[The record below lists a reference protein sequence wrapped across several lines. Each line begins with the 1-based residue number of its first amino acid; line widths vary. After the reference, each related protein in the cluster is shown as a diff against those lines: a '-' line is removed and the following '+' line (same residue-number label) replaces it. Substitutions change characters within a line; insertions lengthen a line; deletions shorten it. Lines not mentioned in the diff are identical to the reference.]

1 MRRDEFV
8 DRYGG
13 VYEHSRWVAEE
24 AYDRGLNDLASLAEQ
39 FAAIVDEAPRE
50 RRLALIRAHPDLA
63 GRAAVAGELTDASA
77 EEQQRARLDCC
88 TPGEYRRFQALNCQ
102 YREKFGFPFVM
113 AVRNRDRAEI
123 LAAFEARIANDP
135 GTEFDTAIAEIHEI
149 ARMRLETL

>member
-88 TPGEYRRFQALNCQ
+88 TPGEYRRFQA
-102 YREKFGFPFVM
+102 F
-113 AVRNRDRAEI
+113 RNRDRAEI